1 MARLKLTYFL
11 PLDNQVRTNSS
22 SLCPLGC
29 PVKNMPTPI
38 SILQGTL
45 DLMILRTLATLGPR
59 HAYAIATRLE
69 QVSDELLKVNQGT
82 LYPALVRLE
91 QNGWIKGTWGKTE
104 TNREAKYY
112 AVTRA
117 GLKALEEQTQR
128 WRQMAG
134 VMDKLLTEES

>member
-1 MARLKLTYFL
+1 MK
-11 PLDNQVRTNSS
+11 
-22 SLCPLGC
+22 
-29 PVKNMPTPI
+29 KTPI
-38 SILQGTL
+38 PILQGTL

-91 QNGWIKGTWGKTE
+91 QNGWIKGSWGETE
-104 TNREAKYY
+104 SGREAKYY
-112 AVTRA
+112 AITKA
-117 GLKALEEQTQR
+117 GMKALEEETQR

-134 VMDKLLTEES
+134 VVDKLLTEEP